1 VSFRRHACVALSWL
15 KLHHPHCDHCAAQD
29 CRGLT
34 IGRRLRELNEQAQRT
49 HERNAAGKLSTT
61 DKDAA

>member
-1 VSFRRHACVALSWL
+1 VALSWL